1 MLFSIVK
8 NNSHRLDVVSRKKK
22 WKKAAAEQAGTGR
35 LSKKEYKKKKAL
47 EAIAAYQRSLQ
58 ADKQNNIQI
67 LRARKEKLR

>member
-1 MLFSIVK
+1 MEE
-8 NNSHRLDVVSRKKK
+8 SRSR
-22 WKKAAAEQAGTGR
+22 AGGNGTAET
-35 LSKKEYKKKKAL
+35 KEYKKKKAL

>member
-1 MLFSIVK
+1 MKEKAKKSQKGVLEYRSSLWEETIQ
-8 NNSHRLDVVSRKKK
+8 KKK
-22 WKKAAAEQAGTGR
+22 EDKQY
-35 LSKKEYKKKKAL
+35 KKEYKKKKAL